1 MDLHERRRAVAE
13 RLRSGLA
20 IEREPLREGFDPRRW
35 PAWAVGI
42 ALVAVPSQVLAAWR
56 LYADLPAG
64 TRPPLRDS
72 IIFQYI
78 GWYLSRGGRLYV
90 DVWELKPPL
99 PYELT
104 ALLSILAGGDPVV
117 AHWLNVTLTAT
128 AAVGVALAAG
138 LLVADVTG
146 DATAAFAA
154 GVALYV
160 LPAYHWRAAFGF
172 KVKYF
177 VPLFALLAI
186 YLARRDRPVW
196 AGVLAAGA
204 AGFWQLAV
212 AVPAIVAGI
221 AYDRAGRHGLGRMAV
236 GVAAVLVVGLLPVVH
251 WGALEAMLT
260 EVILVPLLL
269 AGELGAASPIARAV
283 ALLGP
288 AIPVALLGAAGVVVA
303 ARRRFGETWWL
314 AAGTA
319 WFGVQALV
327 VDLDSSPDLFPVV
340 AFLAV
345 GVGLLLG
352 LETGR
357 QRPAAAL
364 LMLLAVTSVVTMG
377 AFGTGDGPLREP
389 GPTVYEPDRE
399 LTLPYTETETAHLY
413 WRGDHPAGCRV
424 FYGPTQFRLVR
435 LAGGGPLQETC
446 GDAEPVLDAIGA
458 KWFGG

>member
-1 MDLHERRRAVAE
+1 MDLQERRRATLD
-13 RLRSGLA
+13 RLGRLA
-20 IEREPLREGFDPRRW
+20 PLDHGHLREWVGRRTP

-42 ALVAVPSQVLAAWR
+42 VLIAVPSQALAAWR
-56 LYADLPAG
+56 VYAELPPG

-72 IIFQYI
+72 LIFEYI
-78 GWYLSRGGRLYV
+78 GWYLTRGGRLYV

-104 ALLSILAGGDPVV
+104 ALLSLLTGGDPVV
-117 AHWLNVTLTAT
+117 AHWLNVTLTAA

-138 LLVADVTG
+138 LLVADLTG

-160 LPAYHWRAAFGF
+160 VPAFHWRAAFGF

-177 VPLFALLAI
+177 VPLLALLAV
-186 YLARRDRPVW
+186 YLVRRDRPAF
-196 AGVLAAGA
+196 AGVLAGAA

-212 AVPAIVAGI
+212 VVPALVGGI
-221 AYDRAGRHGLGRMAV
+221 AYDRAGRRGLGRAGAGAAALLTLVMLPVIYWGAV
-236 GVAAVLVVGLLPVVH
+236 EAMVTETLLVPVLVG
-251 WGALEAMLT
+251 
-260 EVILVPLLL
+260 
-269 AGELGAASPIARAV
+269 GELGADRPLHLAV
-283 ALLGP
+283 RLLGGS
-288 AIPVALLGAAGVVVA
+288 IPVVLLGFMGVGLA
-303 ARRRFGETWWL
+303 IWRRPRETWWL

-319 WFGVQALV
+319 WFAVQALV
-327 VDLDSSPDLFPVV
+327 IDLDSSPDLFPVV

-364 LMLLAVTSVVTMG
+364 LALLAVTSVVTMG
-377 AFGTGDGPLREP
+377 GFGAGDGPLRDP
-389 GPTVYEPDRE
+389 GPIVYEPDRE
-399 LTLPYTETETAHLY
+399 LSRPYTGAERAHLY
-413 WRGDHPAGCRV
+413 WRGVRPEGCRV

-435 LAGGGPLQETC
+435 LTDQRAFQETC
-446 GDAEPVLDAIGA
+446 GEPSPVLDALA
-458 KWFGG
+458 TKWFGG